1 MHMSDQKEQTRK
13 DLAAIQD
20 TIEQIIYEQT
30 TPKGGTPF
38 KDLAVIR
45 ALHYFIGVCMR
56 LI

>member
-1 MHMSDQKEQTRK
+1 MSDQKEQTRK

-20 TIEQIIYEQT
+20 TIEQLIYEHT
-30 TPKGGTPF
+30 TQKRDTPF
-38 KDLAVIR
+38 KDLVVIR

>member
-1 MHMSDQKEQTRK
+1 MSDQKEQTRK

-20 TIEQIIYEQT
+20 TIEQLIYEQT
-30 TPKGGTPF
+30 TQKGGTPF
-38 KDLAVIR
+38 KDLVVIR